1 MSSKSAVAENPKKLE
16 GRKSLKI
23 KIFADGAN
31 LQDMLHAYQNKQVDG
46 FTTNPTL
53 MRKAGV
59 TEYEKFAKEVLAQI
73 KDLWIS
79 FEVFSDDFAE
89 MERQAR
95 KIATWGK
102 NIHVKIPV
110 SDTKGNFT
118 GPVIQKLHKDGIPL
132 NVTAILT
139 LEQVKNV
146 AKALQPNVPSI
157 VSVFAGRIAD
167 TGVDPIPTMR
177 ESARILKP
185 LPKCELLWAS
195 SRETLNVIQAE
206 ECGCHIITVTP
217 DIIKKLSLLGKDLN
231 EVSLETVRI
240 FDEDSKKAGFK
251 L

>member
-1 MSSKSAVAENPKKLE
+1 MTL

-31 LQDMLHAYQNKQVDG
+31 KEEMLAAYKSGSVDG

-59 TEYEKFAKEVLAQI
+59 SDYEKFAKELLAQI
-73 KDLWIS
+73 KDASIS

-95 KIATWGK
+95 KIHAWGK
-102 NIHVKIPV
+102 NVHVKIPV
-110 SDTKGNFT
+110 TNTKGEFS
-118 GPVIQKLHKDGIPL
+118 GPLIKKLAKEGIPM

-139 LEQVKNV
+139 LKQVKGV
-146 AKALQPNVPSI
+146 APCLQPNVSSI

-167 TGVDPIPTMR
+167 TGADPVPTMK
-177 ESARILKP
+177 ESARILKA
-185 LPKCELLWAS
+185 LPKSELLWAS
-195 SRETLNVIQAE
+195 SREVFNVIQAE
-206 ECGCHIITVTP
+206 ECGCHIITVTG
-217 DIIKKLSLLGKDLN
+217 DLIKKLSMLGKDLT
-231 EVSLETVRI
+231 ELSLETVKT
-240 FDEDSKKAGFK
+240 FYEDGQKAGFS